1 MAKKNLSVNVD
12 TDNID
17 VNIER
22 KDGEIKVNY
31 DSKNLDIKVNKTAE
45 GNEVKVEAKSGLFNL
60 IGKIIAKVIFKK
72 LK

>member
-17 VNIER
+17 VNVER
-22 KDGEIKVNY
+22 KDGEIKVDY